1 MEKRSEILCILCKN
15 LRRLLDKTELIYD
28 RLNELRLRVHGPFI
42 AVYDGHEYFI
52 GEQGGLVS
60 GREQAYRLSEADI
73 RDTLELI
80 SNYSLYAYE
89 DEIRQGFITVE
100 GGHRIGLAG
109 TVVAEQ
115 GRIRNVK
122 NIYFINI
129 RVSHQITGCAL
140 PVLPYIRDA
149 DRVYHTLIISPPR
162 GGKTTLL
169 RDMIRCIS
177 DGDGKNAGMTV
188 GVVDERSELGACY
201 RGMPQNDLGMRT
213 DILDC
218 CPKVDGMLM
227 LIRSMAP
234 QVIAVDEIGSIE
246 DIEAIAYVIHCGCR
260 IFATVHGMSID
271 DIKNKPVLRKL
282 VEERIFERYI
292 VLGNSRHAGRVD
304 SIFDAMGN
312 RLYDSGVRREAYGV
326 CG

>member
-1 MEKRSEILCILCKN
+1 MENKNEILCILCKN
-15 LRRLLDKTELIYD
+15 LRSLMERADLSYD
-28 RLNELRLRVHGPFI
+28 RVNELRLRVCEPLI
-42 AVYDGHEYFI
+42 VIYDGKEYFI
-52 GEQGGLVS
+52 GKRGELT
-60 GREQAYRLSEADI
+60 RDPKQAYCLSESDI

-89 DEIRQGFITVE
+89 DEIRQGFITVQ

-109 TVVAEQ
+109 TVVVEH
-115 GRIRNVK
+115 GKIRSVK

-129 RVSHQITGCAL
+129 RMSHQVRGCAKT
-140 PVLPYIRDA
+140 VIPYIIDEEQ
-149 DRVYHTLIISPPR
+149 VYHTLVISPPR

-177 DGDGKNAGMTV
+177 DGDEKREGLTV
-188 GVVDERSELGACY
+188 GVVDERSELAACY

-213 DILDC
+213 DVLDC
-218 CPKVDGMLM
+218 CPKVDGMMM
-227 LIRSMAP
+227 LIRSMSP

-246 DIEAIAYVIHCGCR
+246 DIEAIAYVINCGCK

-292 VLGNSRHAGRVD
+292 VLKNSRHAGEIE

-312 RLYDSGVRREAYGV
+312 RLYGGSACCLPCADT
-326 CG
+326 